1 MTYENFI
8 PVLETTRGSIVESV
22 QFGAGVVV
30 DAGGRVLAAFGNLQT
45 RSFIRSTA
53 KPFQAL
59 PFVELG
65 GVEKFGLTDR
75 ELSLMCAS
83 HRGTDMHVAVITGMQ
98 EKIGI
103 NESDMLCGA
112 HEPGDEA
119 TRRAMILRGERP
131 TPRRHNCSG
140 KHTGMLAHALMRGYP
155 KADYVNLTHPVQ
167 QAILQTFAEMTG
179 LEPGQIV
186 VGIDGCSVPTFAIP
200 LYHTALSFAR
210 LADPVGLPESR
221 ASALHH
227 IFKAMSSYPEM
238 VAGPGE
244 FDTMLMQAG
253 GGKFVSKGG
262 AEGYQGLAVAP
273 GVLSPN
279 SPGIGIALKISD
291 GDLTDRARPV
301 VVMALLEQLGL
312 VSADQVQQLARF
324 DRRAIYNWRQ
334 LEVGEIR
341 PCFKI

>member
-1 MTYENFI
+1 MTHENFI
-8 PVLETTRGSIVESV
+8 PVLEMTRGPIVESV

-30 DAGGRVLAAFGNLQT
+30 DSGGRVLAAFGNPQT
-45 RSFIRSTA
+45 RSFLRSSA

-65 GVEKFGLTDR
+65 GVEKYGLNDR
-75 ELSLMCAS
+75 ELSMMCAS
-83 HRGTDMHVAVITGMQ
+83 HRGMDMHVAVVTGMQ

-103 NESDMLCGA
+103 SESDMLCGA
-112 HEPGDEA
+112 HESGDEE

-140 KHTGMLAHALMRGYP
+140 KHTGMLAHAVMRGLP
-155 KADYVNLTHPVQ
+155 KADYVNPQHPVQ
-167 QAILQTFAEMTG
+167 QTILQTFAEMTG
-179 LEPGQIV
+179 MEPGQIV
-186 VGIDGCSVPTFAIP
+186 IGIDGCSVPTFAIP
-200 LYHTALSFAR
+200 LYNTALGFAR
-210 LADPVGLPESR
+210 LADPTGLPELR
-221 ASALHH
+221 ANSLRH

-244 FDTMLMQAG
+244 FDTMLMEAG

-279 SPGIGIALKISD
+279 SPGIGIAIKISD

-301 VVMALLEQLGL
+301 VTLALLEQLGL
-312 VSADQVQQLARF
+312 IGVDQAQKLAKF
-324 DRRAIYNWRQ
+324 NRRAIYNWRR

-341 PCFKI
+341 PCFNI